1 MCIRLRIFLSLFLLS
16 TGQVGEL
23 NHKITIENNMAYDE
37 LLAEKIR
44 LYFITHNVEN
54 REIKMMGGL
63 CFMVDDKMCVG
74 VIGSE
79 LMARINPDIY
89 EQSVAKNGCNEMKF
103 TGRPM
108 KGFVIVNLEEV
119 DAAHPLDYWIQL
131 CLDYNPLAKSSR
143 KKKRQPK

>member
-1 MCIRLRIFLSLFLLS
+1 
-16 TGQVGEL
+16 
-23 NHKITIENNMAYDE
+23 MAYDE

-63 CFMVDDKMCVG
+63 CFMVDEKMCVG
-74 VIGSE
+74 VMGSE

-89 EQSVAKNGCNEMKF
+89 EQSITKNGCNEMQF

-108 KGFVIVNLEEV
+108 KGFVIVTLEEV
-119 DAAHPLDYWIQL
+119 DATHPLDYWMQL
-131 CLDYNPLAKSSR
+131 CLDYNPLAKSS
-143 KKKRQPK
+143 KKRK